1 MFEVKKAP
9 FTDLNP
15 NGRTPVI
22 IDHNNDDF
30 VLWEVSYDL
39 VCLLVVCMI
48 LMKRVVNRNSP
59 VLGREIRHH
68 FSLDLYS
75 WTGEVSRESVVAVPS

>member
-22 IDHNNDDF
+22 VDHNNDDF
-30 VLWEVSYDL
+30 VLWEV
-39 VCLLVVCMI
+39 CMI
-48 LMKRVVNRNSP
+48 SP
-59 VLGREIRHH
+59 YDSMWKTDE
-68 FSLDLYS
+68 
-75 WTGEVSRESVVAVPS
+75 ESSQSQ